1 MLIPSE
7 LVEEIIKYADDL
19 VVITPLIDEEDQE
32 EDQEEDTEENEE
44 EGTDEDEEN
53 EEEPKPLLFNLEFNF
68 RPTKISICCETWKNT
83 TDGKTSI
90 YFGMKEKVLD
100 GEEMPIS
107 YLDDILEA
115 YQQKKQFR
123 LRFPFKKYNSFGSST
138 VSIDTFS
145 GKTYIEYIYDPYDS
159 VFGFSVTVD
168 VPDTERL
175 ISSFKHQ
182 LLQLWSKMEKST

>member
-1 MLIPSE
+1 MARAHSIPSE
-7 LVEEIIKYADDL
+7 LVEEIIKFADDL
-19 VVITPLIDEEDQE
+19 VVITPLIDEEDT
-32 EDQEEDTEENEE
+32 DDNEENEVEDFE
-44 EGTDEDEEN
+44 EEDHTS
-53 EEEPKPLLFNLEFNF
+53 EPKPFLLNLEFNF

-138 VSIDTFS
+138 VSIDTYS

-159 VFGFSVTVD
+159 VFGFSVIVD